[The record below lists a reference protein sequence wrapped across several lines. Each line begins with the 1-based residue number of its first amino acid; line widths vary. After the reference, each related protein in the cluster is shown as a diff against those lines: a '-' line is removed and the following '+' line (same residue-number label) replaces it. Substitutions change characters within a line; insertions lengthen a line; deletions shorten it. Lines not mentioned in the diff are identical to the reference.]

1 MTLFCYPV
9 APAIGEDLLQTT
21 SLALS
26 ARPNETAHQAA
37 SRTLQMVHTVMGMMP
52 RDGLEVVIS
61 TIAYGHHG
69 MILDS
74 MRDVYQEPELAD
86 RRKAKSEVIS
96 LNRTFLGLLREYR
109 AYRSRPEAAE
119 YLAALAAAQ
128 PPAQKPEAA
137 PPPEPQAEAPAVPA
151 AVDSPSPAAPVAP
164 KRAPLAAAPSGPTP
178 SGGPGTGA
186 RTGVPPT
193 APMAAPMAAPTEPP
207 MAPPAGSPAGAQM
220 TGAQMTGAQ
229 PVRPVSR
236 P

>member
-109 AYRSRPEAAE
+109 TYRSRPEAAE

-137 PPPEPQAEAPAVPA
+137 PPPEPQAEAPAVQA
-151 AVDSPSPAAPVAP
+151 AADSPSPAAPVAP
-164 KRAPLAAAPSGPTP
+164 KRAPLAAAPL
-178 SGGPGTGA
+178 A
-186 RTGVPPT
+186 
-193 APMAAPMAAPTEPP
+193 AAPMAAPTA
-207 MAPPAGSPAGAQM
+207 APTTLPAGSPGVAQM
-220 TGAQMTGAQ
+220 TGAQMTAAQ